1 MREELNPKG
10 LLPVLAI
17 AKNVPPKDGLLKLP
31 NVISFSV
38 LELISEI
45 SAAVAVENVAAELG
59 GMEDDP
65 KLKMGAAAAAGNVG
79 GAVELDGP
87 LSRVAVMVLV
97 PADVMAKAL
106 VKEDAL
112 VEPLLEI
119 CFVKLLEVRVGVVEE
134 LKGLE
139 ARNPLFI
146 FEILADAMEEKKPL
160 VDVEVDAAAG
170 EISEAPL
177 TFSAFWVFL
186 SSPVSDSKNFS
197 RVSLAKLFELSRLG
211 SGQEPGLTPG
221 DSLLVDAE
229 ENVKDGTLSTFFE
242 LKPKEGEG
250 FGSLGGTNVST
261 TEID

>member
-17 AKNVPPKDGLLKLP
+17 AKDVPPKDGLLKLP
-31 NVISFSV
+31 NVVSFSV

-65 KLKMGAAAAAGNVG
+65 KLKMGAAAAGNEG

-97 PADVMAKAL
+97 PVDVMAKAL
-106 VKEDAL
+106 VKEDTL

-119 CFVKLLEVRVGVVEE
+119 CFVKLLEARVGVIEE

-146 FEILADAMEEKKPL
+146 FEMLADAMEEKKPL

-186 SSPVSDSKNFS
+186 SSPLSDSKIFS
-197 RVSLAKLFELSRLG
+197 CVSLAKLH
-211 SGQEPGLTPG
+211 
-221 DSLLVDAE
+221 
-229 ENVKDGTLSTFFE
+229 
-242 LKPKEGEG
+242 
-250 FGSLGGTNVST
+250 
-261 TEID
+261 